1 MAAEKRL
8 RGEVDELKTTLR
20 RLHDAKR
27 DERRR
32 PADDDAL
39 RKIRKLEETT
49 SDLQRTISNQKQVS
63 ECAVSNQKQVSECAV
78 ANQKQVS
85 ECAVANQK
93 QVSECAVSN
102 QKQVSEY
109 AISNQ

>member
-8 RGEVDELKTTLR
+8 RGEVDELKSSLR

-63 ECAVSNQKQVSECAV
+63 KCT
-78 ANQKQVS
+78 
-85 ECAVANQK
+85 
-93 QVSECAVSN
+93 
-102 QKQVSEY
+102 
-109 AISNQ
+109 ISNQIGRASCRERV

>member
-8 RGEVDELKTTLR
+8 RGEVDELKTSLR
-20 RLHDAKR
+20 RLR

-63 ECAVSNQKQVSECAV
+63 ECAV

-85 ECAVANQK
+85 
-93 QVSECAVSN
+93 
-102 QKQVSEY
+102 
-109 AISNQ
+109 